1 VSVPSPGALDASGD
15 NLIGVRMD
23 DISQRG
29 TADEKA
35 ESRLKRT
42 ANACRSRYEGS
53 AAQEFFRRLRALDFG
68 DQIILFGAALLLSVL
83 PIVILLSAFATTR
96 IDDDI
101 ARNMSLNQKGSQ
113 DISRLFT
120 AAHVSFNI
128 SILIA
133 LLTSLAGTIA
143 LGISIQGIYEK
154 VFGHEHVRGAL
165 NVLRCFSWVAC
176 VGALLI
182 ADAAISK
189 PLDHVPAGSVLQ
201 GLVHF
206 VSLTVFFWWTMHFL
220 LAGRESWRR
229 LRPAAIATALF
240 WIGFGVFSS
249 FYFSGSIVSDDQLYG
264 PIGIVFDIVTWFIAV
279 GAVITLGAVAGVVW
293 ETRRRRS
300 PT

>member
-1 VSVPSPGALDASGD
+1 M
-15 NLIGVRMD
+15 RMD
-23 DISQRG
+23 DISQQG
-29 TADEKA
+29 TTDEEV

-53 AAQEFFRRLRALDFG
+53 AVQEFFSHLGALDFG
-68 DQIILFGAALLLSVL
+68 NQIVLFGAALLLSVL

-96 IDDDI
+96 VDDDI

-120 AAHVSFNI
+120 SAHVSFNI

-133 LLTSLAGTIA
+133 LLMSLAGTIA
-143 LGISIQGIYEK
+143 VGISIQEIYEK
-154 VFGHEHVRGAL
+154 VFGHEHVRGAF
-165 NVLRCFSWVAC
+165 NVLRCLIWVAC

-189 PLDHVPAGSVLQ
+189 PLEHIPGGSVVL
-201 GLVHF
+201 GSVDF

-220 LAGRESWRR
+220 LAGREPWRR

-249 FYFSGSIVSDDQLYG
+249 FYFSESIVSDGKLYG
-264 PIGIVFDIVTWFIAV
+264 SIGIVFDIVSWFIAV
-279 GAVITLGAVAGVVW
+279 GAVITLGAVTGLVW

-300 PT
+300 PR

>member
-1 VSVPSPGALDASGD
+1 
-15 NLIGVRMD
+15 MD
-23 DISQRG
+23 DLSQHE
-29 TADEKA
+29 TKDEKA

-42 ANACRSRYEGS
+42 ASAWRSRYQGS
-53 AAQEFFRRLRALDFG
+53 AIQEFFSRLGALDFSS
-68 DQIILFGAALLLSVL
+68 QIVLFGAALLLSVL

-96 IDDDI
+96 IDDDV
-101 ARNMSLNQKGSQ
+101 ARNMGLDRQGSQ

-120 AAHVSFNI
+120 SAQVSFNI
-128 SILIA
+128 SVLIA
-133 LLTSLAGTIA
+133 LLMSLAGTIA
-143 LGISIQGIYEK
+143 MGISIQQIYEK
-154 VFGHEHVRGAL
+154 VFGHKHARGAL
-165 NVLRCFSWVAC
+165 NALRCFAWVAC
-176 VGALLI
+176 VGGLLI

-189 PLDHVPAGSVLQ
+189 PVEHAPGGSVLA
-201 GLVHF
+201 GLADF
-206 VSLTVFFWWTMHFL
+206 ASLALFFWWTMHFL

-249 FYFSGSIVSDDQLYG
+249 FYFSASIVSDHRLYG

-293 ETRRRRS
+293 ETRRRPS